1 MHCKHAMQNFVHK
14 DCDFSRTTL
23 KFSKLVISV
32 RSKHTKRGHIKMKE
46 RESGGRENLTL
57 D

>member
-1 MHCKHAMQNFVHK
+1 MQNFVHK